1 MPIREE
7 MKALYPPNWREIL
20 LAIRERAHQARAD
33 GDLLE
38 RANAAG

>member
-7 MKALYPPNWREIL
+7 MKALYPPNWHEIS
-20 LAIRERAHQARAD
+20 LAIRERAHKLKAD

-38 RANAAG
+38 SRP